1 MGSMIA
7 VLVLMGLALFLFVT
21 ELVRVDLVGMGLM
34 VAIALLGLV
43 PPEQAFAGF
52 AHPALLTVA
61 AMFVLAAGLNR
72 TGALAFVA
80 DRLIRASRGGPL
92 LLLLLLMI
100 TAAVMSAFINNT
112 TVVVIMIPLVISL
125 AQKFGTSPSRLLMPL
140 SFASILGGT
149 CTLIGTSTNL
159 LVSGLAV
166 DAGHAPLGMFE
177 LAPIGLAFT
186 AVGITYMVLFGRFLL
201 PDRRPV
207 SAALQG
213 STHREYLTEIQVGA
227 GSSLVGSTL
236 AESVLSR
243 HPDLAILQVVRG
255 EQILWPPL
263 DKVVIQAGDVL
274 MSRGPVSTIVSVQSE
289 DSLEILP
296 ELARGHL
303 RFDPTAATLAEV
315 VILPNSPLVG
325 VQVGDARFRRLY
337 GVVVMALQRR
347 GAHFRDKVTEMELRA
362 GDILLLYGDE
372 NAVDKLEAVDEFIL
386 LERQRALQPPR
397 SRALWAL
404 GILAAVVLAA
414 TTTLVPLLPAA
425 MAGALLMVLT
435 GCVSPREVYNAIDF
449 KLLVLIAG
457 ALGLGAALEATGTAS
472 AIAGEL
478 VQLTAGIGLYAVL
491 AAVYLMTTLCT
502 EMLSNNAAAVLMVP
516 IALSTADTL
525 GVDTRPFLVA
535 VTIAASASFATPIG
549 YQTNTLVYGAG
560 GYRFADFM
568 RVGAPLN
575 ILLWIMATLLIPL
588 IWSF

>member
-1 MGSMIA
+1 MGSMLA

-213 STHREYLTEIQVGA
+213 STHREYLTEIQVGS

-274 MSRGPVSTIVSVQSE
+274 MSRGPVNTIVSVQSE

-337 GVVVMALQRR
+337 RVTVMALQRR
-347 GAHFRDKVTEMELRA
+347 GAHFREDFPERSDDFNYHTLVSMDRFDETEMSRREVDMSIFEEGGEHKQWNSGQFQTYPQRQQFLRRGQKHHA
-362 GDILLLYGDE
+362 HRRHE
-372 NAVDKLEAVDEFIL
+372 NQSEKF
-386 LERQRALQPPR
+386 
-397 SRALWAL
+397 
-404 GILAAVVLAA
+404 
-414 TTTLVPLLPAA
+414 AA
-425 MAGALLMVLT
+425 MVEDL
-435 GCVSPREVYNAIDF
+435 F
-449 KLLVLIAG
+449 
-457 ALGLGAALEATGTAS
+457 LGHLDNHDVHYE
-472 AIAGEL
+472 
-478 VQLTAGIGLYAVL
+478 
-491 AAVYLMTTLCT
+491 
-502 EMLSNNAAAVLMVP
+502 
-516 IALSTADTL
+516 
-525 GVDTRPFLVA
+525 
-535 VTIAASASFATPIG
+535 
-549 YQTNTLVYGAG
+549 
-560 GYRFADFM
+560 
-568 RVGAPLN
+568 
-575 ILLWIMATLLIPL
+575 
-588 IWSF
+588 

>member
-1 MGSMIA
+1 MIA

-21 ELVRVDLVGMGLM
+21 EMVRVDLVGMGLM
-34 VAIALLGLV
+34 VSLALLGIL
-43 PPEQAFAGF
+43 PPEKAFAGF

-80 DRLIRASRGGPL
+80 ERLIRASRGGPVL
-92 LLLLLLMI
+92 FLLLLML
-100 TAAVMSAFINNT
+100 TAAIMSAFINNT

-166 DAGHAPLGMFE
+166 DAGQEPISMFE
-177 LAPIGLAFT
+177 LAPVGLAFT
-186 AVGITYMVLFGRFLL
+186 GVGIAYLLLIGRHLL

-207 SAALQG
+207 SASVEG
-213 STHREYLTEIQVGA
+213 GTHREYLTEIQVGA

-236 AESVLSR
+236 AETVLTR
-243 HPDLAILQVVRG
+243 HPDLSILQVVRG

-263 DKVVIQAGDVL
+263 DRVVIQPGDVL
-274 MSRGPVSTIVSVQSE
+274 MSRGPVNTIVSVQHE

-296 ELARGHL
+296 ELASGHL

-315 VILPNSPLVG
+315 VIMPNSPLVG
-325 VQVGDARFRRLY
+325 VRVGDARFRRLY

-347 GAHFRDKVTEMELRA
+347 GAHFRDKVTQMELRA

-386 LERQRALQPPR
+386 LERQRPLEAPR
-397 SRALWAL
+397 SRAVWAL

-435 GCVSPREVYNAIDF
+435 GCVSPREVYNAVDF

-457 ALGLGAALEATGTAS
+457 ALGLGAALQSTGTAS
-472 AIAGEL
+472 AIATEL
-478 VQLTAGIGLYAVL
+478 VTLTAGVGLYAVL

-516 IALSTADTL
+516 IALSTAETL
-525 GVDTRPFLVA
+525 GVDTRPFLIA

-560 GYRFADFM
+560 GYRFVDFM

-575 ILLWIMATLLIPL
+575 ILLWIMATLLIPA